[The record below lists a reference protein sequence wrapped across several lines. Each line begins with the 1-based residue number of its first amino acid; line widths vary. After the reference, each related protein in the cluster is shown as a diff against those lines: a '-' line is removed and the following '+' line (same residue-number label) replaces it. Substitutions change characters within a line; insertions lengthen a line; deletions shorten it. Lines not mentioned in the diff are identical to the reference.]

1 MELIK
6 EMESVGVKTVIYTDI
21 EKDGMMQGIS
31 LDSVKRILEQTNINM
46 VVSGGV
52 TSIED
57 INHLVELKNSKIEGV
72 ITGKAIYEGKL
83 NLEEAIRVAK

>member
-1 MELIK
+1 
-6 EMESVGVKTVIYTDI
+6 
-21 EKDGMMQGIS
+21 
-31 LDSVKRILEQTNINM
+31 M